1 MQYTTFKRKYNF
13 RVVHVSPGSAET
25 SVSGGGKVNHDL
37 VAYFLSNM
45 YAKNNQNRLMDVR
58 VHAKS
63 VSFFLRDSIEGF
75 FARYV
80 IFEHFAY
87 L

>member
-13 RVVHVSPGSAET
+13 RVVRVSPGSAET

-58 VHAKS
+58 VVACQVS
-63 VSFFLRDSIEGF
+63 VVFSERQY
-75 FARYV
+75 RR
-80 IFEHFAY
+80 IFCSLCHF
-87 L
+87 